1 VKGATPIS
9 GGPIFFETPM
19 NLRSLLV
26 AVLALS
32 VAPLA
37 ATAAEGNTN
46 TTMACSVSV
55 TYSRNRVAALT
66 YVRDFVL
73 DPTTPYFEDFSTPL
87 RSRFF
92 SATVADDNGT
102 PVVSIVFDADVDVFN
117 AIDFGTSLRVRDT
130 SKGETASGNNTFFAG
145 GALTATHRSD
155 YTLTCKKAF

>member
-1 VKGATPIS
+1 
-9 GGPIFFETPM
+9 M
-19 NLRSLLV
+19 NTRSLLL

-46 TTMACSVSV
+46 STMACSVSV
-55 TYSRNRVAALT
+55 TYLRNRVPSLT

-102 PVVSIVFDADVDVFN
+102 PVVSIIFDADVDVFN
-117 AIDFGTSLRVRDT
+117 AIDFGTSLRVENPSRGNSAT
-130 SKGETASGNNTFFAG
+130 GNNTFFAG
-145 GALTATHRSD
+145 GPLSGTHRSE